1 MHFVKTHKLENFP
14 CRQKKIINCFK
25 GNGKT
30 FIFIWGFIFQPY
42 RKGGIYFVRLRL
54 SSFTYIQLAW
64 VGRVHEGCRQVSQIF
79 LKRLKRIPSITPN
92 PQLWPTFLLRA
103 GLVPLERLQLFLAT
117 LPTFRK
123 LSGRE
128 TDTPQN
134 PRKWPLF
141 SKQFYR
147 NVPRVHGQHKCM
159 NRKKKKNHM
168 YSNF

>member
-1 MHFVKTHKLENFP
+1 M
-14 CRQKKIINCFK
+14 NCFK

-42 RKGGIYFVRLRL
+42 RKAGIYFVRFRL

-64 VGRVHEGCRQVSQIF
+64 VGRVHEGCRQLSQIF
-79 LKRLKRIPSITPN
+79 LKRLRIPSITPN
-92 PQLWPTFLLRA
+92 PQLWPTLLLRA
-103 GLVPLERLQLFLAT
+103 GFVPLERLQLFLAT

-141 SKQFYR
+141 SKQFYWI
-147 NVPRVHGQHKCM
+147 VPRVHGQHKCM